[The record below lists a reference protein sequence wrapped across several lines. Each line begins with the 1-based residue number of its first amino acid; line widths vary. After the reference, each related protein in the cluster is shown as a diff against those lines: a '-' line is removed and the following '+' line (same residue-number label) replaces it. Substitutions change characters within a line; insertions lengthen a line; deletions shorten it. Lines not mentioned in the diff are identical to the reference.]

1 MSYYMNIVRCDLI
14 RTDMSKSI
22 DEIDEM
28 YLNWDWEEGNDVVKP
43 SEDYFKW
50 GDDDGFTN
58 DLVKLAKIGVVGE
71 VVTRGDEG
79 ELAKFVL
86 GSGVV
91 EEYYGDVVF
100 PDVPNE
106 LHTEVKSVVE
116 VTA

>member
-28 YLNWDWEEGNDVVKP
+28 YLNWDWEEGNEVVKP

-50 GDDDGFTN
+50 GDGEFTN
-58 DLVKLAKIGVVGE
+58 DLVKLSKIDVVGE

-79 ELAKFVL
+79 ELAKYVL
-86 GSGVV
+86 EGGEVK
-91 EEYYGDVVF
+91 EYYGDVVF
-100 PDVPNE
+100 PDEPNE
-106 LHTEVKSVVE
+106 VHTEVKSVVE

>member
-28 YLNWDWEEGNDVVKP
+28 YLNWDWEEGNDGVKP

-50 GDDDGFTN
+50 GDGEFTN
-58 DLVKLAKIGVVGE
+58 DLVKLAKMDVVGE

-79 ELAKFVL
+79 ESAKFVL
-86 GSGVV
+86 EGGEVR
-91 EEYYGDVVF
+91 EYYGEVVF
-100 PDVPNE
+100 SDEPNE
-106 LHTEVKSVVE
+106 VHTEVKQSMGII
-116 VTA
+116 A

>member
-1 MSYYMNIVRCDLI
+1 MSYYMNIVRCGLI

-28 YLNWDWEEGNDVVKP
+28 YLNWDWEEGNEVVKP

-58 DLVKLAKIGVVGE
+58 DLVKLTKIGVEGE
-71 VVTRGDEG
+71 IITRGDEG
-79 ELAKFVL
+79 ESAKFVL
-86 GSGVV
+86 EGGEVK
-91 EEYYGDVVF
+91 EYYGEVVF
-100 PDVPNE
+100 SDKPNE
-106 LHTEVKSVVE
+106 VHTEVKSMVV